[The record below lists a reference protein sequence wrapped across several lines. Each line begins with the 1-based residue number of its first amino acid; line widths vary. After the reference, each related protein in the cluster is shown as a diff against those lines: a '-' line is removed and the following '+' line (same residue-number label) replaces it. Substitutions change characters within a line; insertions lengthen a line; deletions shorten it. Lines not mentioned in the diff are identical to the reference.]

1 VVCVLARANLCAYCG
16 GTLKKT
22 RYKLGRLAFCCP
34 EHRMDYYNLHK
45 GDRVTLI
52 SSGIT
57 NDVIKALFEE
67 KEECKKAVETVKAK
81 PEETVGVNVGVN
93 VGENKE
99 TQKNTRLEKINE
111 IFNLC
116 NHITYGFTNNSDGRV
131 AIIEK
136 CRTMDLDTVINFLET
151 KQESLSDA
159 FNRITPYNA
168 KGAIAYIM
176 AIVSSG
182 LPYFVPT
189 YHTEIEGIDN
199 IEDNYKQQV
208 DNSGFHLKNN
218 RLTFDQMFKIDEEG
232 EDEI

>member
-1 VVCVLARANLCAYCG
+1 
-16 GTLKKT
+16 
-22 RYKLGRLAFCCP
+22 
-34 EHRMDYYNLHK
+34 MDYYNLHK

-57 NDVIKALFEE
+57 EDVIDALL
-67 KEECKKAVETVKAK
+67 KEEEERKQETEAVKSEPAEATKTVR
-81 PEETVGVNVGVN
+81 EVQGNS
-93 VGENKE
+93 
-99 TQKNTRLEKINE
+99 RLQKINE
-111 IFNLC
+111 IFELC
-116 NHITYGFTNNSDGRV
+116 SRITYGFTNNSDGRV
-131 AIIEK
+131 AIVEK
-136 CRTMDLDTVINFLET
+136 CRTMDLDIVINFLET

-159 FNRITPYNA
+159 FNHITPYNA

-176 AIVSSG
+176 TIVSSG

-208 DNSGFHLKNN
+208 DNSQFHLKNN
-218 RLTFDQMFKIDEEG
+218 RPTFDQMFNIDEEG